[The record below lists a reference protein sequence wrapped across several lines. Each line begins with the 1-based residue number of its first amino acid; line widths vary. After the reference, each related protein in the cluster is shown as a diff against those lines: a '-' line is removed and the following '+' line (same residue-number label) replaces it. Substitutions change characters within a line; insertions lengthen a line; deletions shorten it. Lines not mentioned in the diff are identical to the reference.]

1 MPDWLQGGRDRA
13 ALGPACQGGRTANG
27 CFGAGLPPGCSLGAL
42 LGAQD
47 PETGALVFDS
57 TCDPLWTNPY
67 GIQMFAMRPDGS
79 SLRQLTDARGPV
91 READGTVSVES
102 VSHWAYSGASL
113 ERQR

>member
-1 MPDWLQGGRDRA
+1 V
-13 ALGPACQGGRTANG
+13 
-27 CFGAGLPPGCSLGAL
+27 PGWPGAL

-47 PETGALVFDS
+47 PETDALVFDT
-57 TCDPLWTNPY
+57 TCDPLGTNPY

-79 SLRQLTDARGPV
+79 GLRQLTDARGLV
-91 READGTVSVES
+91 READGTVSVEY